1 MVRLSASSIALL
13 VVPIRLREASR
24 DSVQGLLVSSMTK
37 ISFTAQLLA
46 KLPLSNSGQSLAQR
60 YLRSTT
66 LTNLTE
72 VQPCSVTTSIV
83 SCKALSMLPT
93 AMRSSSNNIFSSKC
107 IHHITIRAIRARNN
121 SSRTVAQSIMRVSSG
136 MCVISI
142 PRIVG
147 VVSSVRTLGSAWRGS
162 WPRNLR
168 SVNLWTIWTQRLS

>member
-46 KLPLSNSGQSLAQR
+46 KLLLSNSGQSSAQR

-72 VQPCSVTTSIV
+72 VLPCSVTTSIE

-93 AMRSSSNNIFSSKC
+93 AMRSSNNIFSSKC

-121 SSRTVAQSIMRVSSG
+121 SSRTVAKSIMRVSSE